1 MIIERGWSLFRNT
14 VLNKN
19 APRAQVLEMEMAF
32 YAGHAHLLSLIGELS
47 CMVDA
52 PPALEELLSLLAQDV
67 VAYNEDQ
74 LANAER
80 GLAVE
85 RGHRTDN

>member
-1 MIIERGWSLFRNT
+1 MIIERGWSLFRDT
-14 VLNKN
+14 VISKN
-19 APRAQVLEMEMAF
+19 ASRTQVLEMEMAF
-32 YAGHAHLLSLIGELS
+32 YAGHAHILSLISALP

-52 PPALEELLSLLAQDV
+52 PPALEDLLYLLAQDV